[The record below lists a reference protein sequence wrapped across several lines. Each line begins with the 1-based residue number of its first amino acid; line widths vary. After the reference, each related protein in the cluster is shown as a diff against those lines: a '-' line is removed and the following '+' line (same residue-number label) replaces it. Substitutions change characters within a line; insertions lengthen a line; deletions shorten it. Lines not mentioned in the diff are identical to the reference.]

1 MGNKLATYTSYFS
14 HQHLFPL
21 TMATKTVAP
30 SSAEGAL
37 IWTSKFSDF
46 LIINPNSK
54 NSFCV
59 YMKGPVLTT

>member
-1 MGNKLATYTSYFS
+1 MGNKLATYTAYFS

-21 TMATKTVAP
+21 TKAIKTVTP

-46 LIINPNSK
+46 LIPIPRTA
-54 NSFCV
+54 FV